1 MRVFFSIFN
10 NSFLSDCTMRELRGK
25 AKKIGIKPHD
35 MAFFEVIRN
44 IPDAAD
50 ILCREMLSY
59 NVFVKLIQ
67 I

>member
-1 MRVFFSIFN
+1 
-10 NSFLSDCTMRELRGK
+10 MRELRGK
-25 AKKIGIKPHD
+25 AKKIGIKPRD
-35 MAFFEVIRN
+35 MAFSELIRN

-50 ILCREMLSY
+50 IMCREMLSY